1 MKEPKFKIGDW
12 VATKTEVEVD
22 YNEESQKVVFKNQ
35 LNKRIIGQI
44 CGAKRKFLGV
54 LRGGPYN
61 DKNYSYEPDSYGDH
75 EPYLKVTGSVILWE
89 IRIGFLNIPILTTEE
104 HIEKVLPTLSVT
116 GRLPWLG
123 RI

>member
-54 LRGGPYN
+54 LKEPSPN
-61 DKNYSYEPDSYGDH
+61 SKYSYYEPDSYGDH

-104 HIEKVLPTLSVT
+104 HIEKVLTPLYLTLK
-116 GRLPWLG
+116 LPWLG